1 MGHDAPK
8 NLSPPAA
15 GPQQKRDGL
24 TMYTLNE
31 RDRVAIFIDG
41 ENIHYSAKHM
51 NMRLD
56 YLKLCRKL
64 AGPRRLVR
72 SYFYTALSSQ
82 SEGKIDFVNFLK
94 LNGFTVVTKEVKSFN
109 DQEGSR
115 NVRSCL
121 DMEMAINVMELS
133 ERLDTVILC
142 TGDGDFKPL
151 IEALARRGLHVEVCA
166 LREMTST
173 DLIAA
178 SDVYTDLGQI
188 RNDIALDAPP
198 PREVRNDLPAE
209 DEFNTFKVQDT
220 SFDF

>member
-1 MGHDAPK
+1 
-8 NLSPPAA
+8 
-15 GPQQKRDGL
+15 
-24 TMYTLNE
+24 MYTPNE
-31 RDRVAIFIDG
+31 SDRVAIFIDG

-72 SYFYTALSSQ
+72 AYFYTALSNQ

-121 DMEMAINVMELS
+121 DMEMAINVMELADS
-133 ERLDTVILC
+133 LDSVVLC

-151 IEALARRGLHVEVCA
+151 IEAVARRGKHVEVCA

-173 DLIAA
+173 DLIATC
-178 SDVYTDLGQI
+178 DEYVDLGQI
-188 RNDIALDAPP
+188 RNEVALDAPP
-198 PREVRNDLPAE
+198 PREIRNDLPAE
-209 DEFNTFKVQDT
+209 DDDFNTFKVQDT

>member
-1 MGHDAPK
+1 
-8 NLSPPAA
+8 
-15 GPQQKRDGL
+15 
-24 TMYTLNE
+24 MYTHNE

-72 SYFYTALSSQ
+72 AYFYTALSNQ

-94 LNGFTVVTKEVKSFN
+94 LNGFTVVTKEVRSFN
-109 DQEGSR
+109 DQDAGR
-115 NVRSCL
+115 NVRSSL
-121 DMEMAINVMELS
+121 DMEMAINVIELS
-133 ERLDTVILC
+133 DHLDTVILC
-142 TGDGDFKPL
+142 TGDGDFKAL
-151 IEALARRGLHVEVCA
+151 IEAVARRGKHVEVCA

-178 SDVYTDLGQI
+178 CDDYTDLGQI
-188 RNDIALDAPP
+188 RNEVALDAPP
-198 PREVRNDLPAE
+198 PREIRNDLTVD
-209 DEFNTFKVQDT
+209 DEFNSFKVQDT

>member
-1 MGHDAPK
+1 
-8 NLSPPAA
+8 
-15 GPQQKRDGL
+15 
-24 TMYTLNE
+24 MYTPSE
-31 RDRVAIFIDG
+31 MDRVAIFIDG
-41 ENIHYSAKHM
+41 ENIHYSAKHL

-72 SYFYTALSSQ
+72 SYFFTALSAQ

-94 LNGFTVVTKEVKSFN
+94 LNGFKVVTKEVKSFN
-109 DQEGSR
+109 DQEGGR

-121 DMEMAINVMELS
+121 DMELAIHVMEMS
-133 ERLDTVILC
+133 DQLDTVIVC
-142 TGDGDFKPL
+142 TGDGDFAPL
-151 IEALARRGLHVEVCA
+151 VEAVGRKGKHVEVCA

-178 SDVYTDLGQI
+178 SDVYYDLGQMKD
-188 RNDIALDAPP
+188 DIALAGPP
-198 PREVRNDLPAE
+198 PREARASRA
-209 DEFNTFKVQDT
+209 DEQPQGADGYDSIDPGAT

>member
-1 MGHDAPK
+1 
-8 NLSPPAA
+8 
-15 GPQQKRDGL
+15 
-24 TMYTLNE
+24 MYTPNE

-56 YLKLCRKL
+56 YLKMCRKL

-72 SYFYTALSSQ
+72 AYFYTALSNQ

-121 DMEMAINVMELS
+121 DMEMAINVMEMAGS
-133 ERLDTVILC
+133 LDTVILC
-142 TGDGDFKPL
+142 TGDGDFRPL
-151 IEALARRGLHVEVCA
+151 IDAVARKGRHVEVCA

-178 SDVYTDLGQI
+178 CDVYTDLGSI
-188 RNDIALDAPP
+188 RGEVALDAPP
-198 PREVRNDLPAE
+198 PREVRNELPV
-209 DEFNTFKVQDT
+209 DDGFNSTFRVQDT